1 MRYDS
6 RWEPHSFVYVWD
18 LQQREPCELEQ
29 GIFTQSQRNG
39 CFFQN
44 TRLHNWVGDMLKIKH
59 THKEHHLY
67 ARCAWSAVPQGSKQ
81 TLYSGIWFLVSNH
94 ARRTRSPRHSSPLF
108 EETPASLWFGATP
121 SVASHVPHFCLL
133 QDFTVRAIML
143 WTEST
148 NFNLFC
154 YLLSAAPDHNAFYTP
169 GKHFPLF
176 NTAVL
181 LSFLSHML
189 FTLFQIT
196 SVLGHPMA
204 PIAKPSEEE
213 QRITLH
219 GLLFKTRP
227 QGITRQDWV
236 FVCFRDE
243 QRKLP
248 FIQALSSS
256 HRAPTHVTLCL
267 LLTTIRIC

>member
-1 MRYDS
+1 MRCDS

-29 GIFTQSQRNG
+29 GIFTQSQRKWVLFSKYQSTQLGRSYAKN
-39 CFFQN
+39 Q
-44 TRLHNWVGDMLKIKH
+44 TRTQGAPPVCTVCLVCSSTGQRETLH
-59 THKEHHLY
+59 
-67 ARCAWSAVPQGSKQ
+67 
-81 TLYSGIWFLVSNH
+81 SGIWFLVSNH
-94 ARRTRSPRHSSPLF
+94 ARRTRSPRHGSPLF
-108 EETPASLWFGATP
+108 EETPASLWFRATP
-121 SVASHVPHFCLL
+121 SVASHIPHFCLL

-143 WTEST
+143 WTESA

-176 NTAVL
+176 NTAIL

-189 FTLFQIT
+189 FTLFQIA

-219 GLLFKTRP
+219 GSLFKTRP
-227 QGITRQDWV
+227 QGITRQDRV
-236 FVCFRDE
+236 FVCFRDK
-243 QRKLP
+243 QQKLP
-248 FIQALSSS
+248 FIQALSSA
-256 HRAPTHVTLCL
+256 HCAPAHVTLCL